1 MINIKS
7 ICPYFFVYIL
17 LSSYINTILCI
28 PVPMR
33 RCAKLYNSISPQA
46 SAEYDENGDISKDL
60 VENTTYT
67 GVEQCTSNFC
77 YSLWRED
84 ENGTL
89 HVMGQGCWV
98 SSDKEASCYQNEC
111 ISHGPSSQALSYT
124 RFCCC
129 SGDLCN
135 KNMSTES
142 FPLITTDIPMISI
155 DQNISQDVNFNSLTL
170 YISIILATILFLI
183 TAGFIIYKYK
193 SQEVATYTA
202 SSGPGYS
209 SNLYNVDNLKLVSM
223 VGKGR
228 YGTVWRGS
236 INEEPVAVKIF
247 PAHHRNYF
255 LNERDLYCLPMMSNP
270 SLLTYYGCDER
281 STMEG
286 IPEYLL
292 VLSLETGGCL
302 QDYLKNNI
310 LPWDVYCSM
319 AQSIVRGIAHLHT
332 DIRKGDLLKPCIC
345 HRDINSRNVL
355 VKSDLTCCICDLGF
369 AVKTWG
375 PRYEHNGEQQ
385 LAETRSINEVG
396 TLRYMSPEILEGA
409 VNLRDCESALKQIDI
424 YALGLVLWELSTRCS
439 DFYPAN
445 FTIPEYCA
453 PFEKELPSHP
463 SFEQMQVMVCRHKTR
478 PVFPPGWGCINSQ
491 ASKLAKETCED
502 CWDHDAEARLTA
514 LCVEERL
521 FELASIKPNRLQNT
535 VSSPP
540 LDANNLV
547 KDKNGTMEPVH
558 IETGYISDKNT
569 NACPQMQAFQGRN
582 PCLERNLMASDRY
595 AENTVLIERS
605 LKDEIVDNFNAMTN
619 DSNIMHVVNQD
630 ISAIIENRHNYSNHN
645 EQARNNIED
654 ALLFQTA
661 TPIPYLQNVDIS
673 KLTNVTKTTSSKSSV
688 WQSIKNLFDRNK
700 INIRF
705 DETVCDEK
713 SNLVFNGGDT
723 TEAPTVDKTKTQIIN
738 ALNNEVQNRNYYEN
752 SSNDNCNKTSLN
764 TSNESSVDSWSPKV
778 RPNSLPLDSIKN
790 QYSSDN
796 SYIILGEES
805 LKSSPRSKNI
815 SLKQNL
821 NRQHSLEIFHE
832 VFSST
837 GDLRKL
843 RDPSQRV
850 KTPGDVPPSVRRARS
865 RRSCN
870 RLSLY
875 DDRMMVTIGH
885 SL

>member
-1 MINIKS
+1 MFKMNVIHY
-7 ICPYFFVYIL
+7 CLFVYVLYSIT
-17 LSSYINTILCI
+17 INNASC
-28 PVPMR
+28 VPIQTR

-46 SAEYDENGDISKDL
+46 SAEYDENGDNSKDL
-60 VENTTYT
+60 IENTTYI
-67 GVEQCTSNFC
+67 GVEQCASNFC

-98 SSDKEASCYQNEC
+98 SSDKKASCFRNKC
-111 ISHGPSSQALSYT
+111 ISDGPSSQALSNT

-135 KNMSTES
+135 KNMTTVII
-142 FPLITTDIPMISI
+142 PLITTSIPTVSF
-155 DQNISQDVNFNSLTL
+155 DQNVPHDMKLDNLTV
-170 YISIILATILFLI
+170 YISIILATTLFLI
-183 TAGFIIYKYK
+183 LAGFIIQKYK
-193 SQEVATYTA
+193 NQDVTTYTTPA
-202 SSGPGYS
+202 GPGYS

-228 YGTVWRGS
+228 YGTVWRGL

-247 PAHHRNYF
+247 PAHHKNYF

-286 IPEYLL
+286 VPEYLL
-292 VLSLETGGCL
+292 VLSLASGGCL
-302 QDYLKNNI
+302 QDYLKDNV
-310 LPWDVYCSM
+310 LSWDVYCLM
-319 AQSIVRGIAHLHT
+319 AQSIVHGIAHLHT
-332 DIRKGDLLKPCIC
+332 DVRKGDLVKPCIC
-345 HRDINSRNVL
+345 HRDINSRNIL

-445 FTIPEYCA
+445 YQIPEYSA
-453 PFEKELPSHP
+453 PYEKELPTHP
-463 SFEQMQVMVCRHKTR
+463 TFEQMQVMVCRHKAR
-478 PVFPPGWGCINSQ
+478 PTFPLGWGCISSQ

-514 LCVEERL
+514 LCVEER
-521 FELASIKPNRLQNT
+521 FVELALMKPSRLQNT
-535 VSSPP
+535 VNSPP
-540 LDANNLV
+540 LDANNLM
-547 KDKNGTMEPVH
+547 KDKTVTIEQAPIEP
-558 IETGYISDKNT
+558 GPISDKNT
-569 NACPQMQAFQGRN
+569 NAFPQMQPFQGRN
-582 PCLERNLMASDRY
+582 PCLERNLMVSDRY
-595 AENTVLIERS
+595 AENTVLIEKS

-630 ISAIIENRHNYSNHN
+630 ISSIVEIHRNDIS
-645 EQARNNIED
+645 RNNVED
-654 ALLFQTA
+654 VVVCQTA
-661 TPIPYLQNVDIS
+661 APIPYLQNVDGS
-673 KLTNVTKTTSSKSSV
+673 KTINVSKTVHVKPSV
-688 WQSIKNLFDRNK
+688 WQNIKNLFDRNK
-700 INIRF
+700 PNSKL
-705 DETVCDEK
+705 DDNVCDEK
-713 SNLVFNGGDT
+713 SNLVLNAGYH
-723 TEAPTVDKTKTQIIN
+723 TEVNAVDKTRNQIIN
-738 ALNNEVQNRNYYEN
+738 AA
-752 SSNDNCNKTSLN
+752 SNDIHNKNFYKNSFSDVKASLSS
-764 TSNESSVDSWSPKV
+764 SNESSVGSWSPKM
-778 RPNSLPLDSIKN
+778 RPNSLPLDSMQN
-790 QYSSDN
+790 QYSNDN
-796 SYIILGEES
+796 YIILREDS
-805 LKSSPRSKNI
+805 LKNSPRAKSS

-875 DDRMMVTIGH
+875 DDRMMVTVGH